1 MERYLLLQQKLNEMS
16 QIQERNATDRVE
28 IMLEKEK
35 MSDLQCKMKELKENN
50 TQEKKQLQG
59 KIDKLKEKLEKK
71 SRPSPA
77 RKRSRRQKRNKIR
90 KETTTDQESSMT
102 TPMKKRART
111 IRGKNTD
118 LVAEKYKIERIEVKQ
133 RKGKSGTIFSDN
145 IS

>member
-59 KIDKLKEKLEKK
+59 KLDKLKEKLDKK
-71 SRPSPA
+71 IPSPA
-77 RKRSRRQKRNKIR
+77 RKRSRRQKRTKIR
-90 KETTTDQESSMT
+90 KGTTTDQESSMT
-102 TPMKKRART
+102 TPVKKRART